1 MTKRNLFIVG
11 GVAAFLV
18 LAVGYWFTAHL
29 WTAMRVK
36 AEAKRLIVASL
47 PERASAEFQNIKA
60 TLVGNVCGE
69 ISITNDRGGYTGF
82 QSFYWRRVGGVELKP
97 EVIVGSDFE
106 QLDKRKLESWQDN
119 YDRCMARGY

>member
-1 MTKRNLFIVG
+1 MVVEGRRYIISKRNLYIIGGIV
-11 GVAAFLV
+11 VFLA

-47 PERASAEFQNIKA
+47 PERASAEFQNLKA

-69 ISITNDRGGYTGF
+69 ISITNDRGGYTG
-82 QSFYWRRVGGVELKP
+82 
-97 EVIVGSDFE
+97 
-106 QLDKRKLESWQDN
+106 
-119 YDRCMARGY
+119 